1 MENKYFFRKSER
13 TWAHE
18 LTSQMGGELMSWSP
32 SVSAALV
39 WTMTGPVCPPK
50 DFLSKATGMKF
61 DTLVDVE
68 ATSGVIEHPS
78 QTPDCTLWVGTWA
91 YKLYSNL
98 SFINPFM
105 PAVLKINQ
113 NYLVI

>member
-39 WTMTGPVCPPK
+39 GRTSY
-50 DFLSKATGMKF
+50 FLNNGIYYH
-61 DTLVDVE
+61 VIHHIE
-68 ATSGVIEHPS
+68 AKTVRNALASWKTKKIQH
-78 QTPDCTLWVGTWA
+78 VGQ
-91 YKLYSNL
+91 KLTFHL
-98 SFINPFM
+98 F
-105 PAVLKINQ
+105 
-113 NYLVI
+113 